1 MKQGRVI
8 VDGIPAT
15 IGQKV
20 DAATAVVMI
29 DAIRLPVRPDAVHYL
44 LYKPVGVIST
54 TADELSRRVVTDL
67 VPATPPVY
75 PVGRLDADSEGLLI
89 LTNDGDLTHH
99 LTHPRFGVTKT
110 YVALVS
116 GRLKPPQAKQLE
128 AGILLDDGPAAATA
142 ARIIDVGAQG
152 TLLEVVMT
160 EGRNREVRRM
170 VAALGH
176 EVVRLVRTAIGDLQ
190 DRDLQPGSWRPLTLP
205 EIRRL
210 YAIGSDNSQAW
221 DNAADVEPEAQ

>member
-1 MKQGRVI
+1 MT
-8 VDGIPAT
+8 VDGVPAT

-20 DAATAVVMI
+20 DPATAVVMI

-54 TADELSRRVVTDL
+54 TADELGRQMVTDL

-116 GRLKPPQAKQLE
+116 GRLKPRQAKQLE
-128 AGILLDDGPAAATA
+128 AGVLLDDGPAAATA
-142 ARIIDVGAQG
+142 ARIIDVGAEG

-170 VAALGH
+170 VATLGH

-190 DRDLQPGSWRPLTLP
+190 DRGLQPGSWRPLTLP
-205 EIRRL
+205 EVRRL
-210 YAIGSDNSQAW
+210 YAIGSANAPAW
-221 DNAADVEPEAQ
+221 DNAADVEPDAQ

>member
-1 MKQGRVI
+1 M
-8 VDGIPAT
+8 PAT

-20 DAATAVVMI
+20 DPAASIITI
-29 DAIRLPVRPDAVHYL
+29 DAIRLPVRPDAVYYL
-44 LYKPVGVIST
+44 LYKPVDVIST
-54 TADELSRRVVTDL
+54 TADEFGRRTVTDL

-110 YVALVS
+110 YMALVS
-116 GRLKPPQAKQLE
+116 GRLKPAQARRLE
-128 AGILLDDGPAAATA
+128 AGVLLDDGLAAASA
-142 ARIIDVGAQG
+142 ARIIDVGAAG

-176 EVVRLVRTAIGDLQ
+176 EVTRLVRTAIGDLV
-190 DRDLQPGSWRPLTLP
+190 DRDLQPGSWRPLGLP
-205 EIRRL
+205 EVRRL
-210 YAIGSDNSQAW
+210 YAIGAANDPAW
-221 DNAADVEPEAQ
+221 DNAADVEPDTE

>member
-1 MKQGRVI
+1 MT
-8 VDGIPAT
+8 VDGVPAT

-20 DAATAVVMI
+20 DPATSVVMI
-29 DAIRLPVRPDAVHYL
+29 DGIRLPVRPDAVYYL

-54 TADELSRRVVTDL
+54 TADERGRRTVTAL
-67 VPATPPVY
+67 VPDTPPVY

-116 GRLKPPQAKQLE
+116 GRLEPQDVRQLE
-128 AGILLDDGPAAATA
+128 AGVMLDDGPAVARA
-142 ARIIDVGAQG
+142 ARIVDVGAAG
-152 TLLEVVMT
+152 TLLEVTMV

-176 EVVRLVRTAIGDLQ
+176 EVTRLVRTAIGDLR
-190 DRDLQPGSWRPLTLP
+190 DRELQPGSWRRLAPP
-205 EIRRL
+205 EVRRL
-210 YAIGSDNSQAW
+210 YAIGADSRTATAW
-221 DNAADVEPEAQ
+221 DNGADEEPDTE